1 MNETEIVIQMQQG
14 KEEAFDLLFDMY
26 KNKAFRLAYLI
37 SGSYTDS
44 EDIVQEAFVTCYVN
58 RKPVSYTHLTL
69 PTIRLV

>member
-44 EDIVQEAFVTCYVN
+44 EDIIQEAFALI
-58 RKPVSYTHLTL
+58 S
-69 PTIRLV
+69 

>member
-44 EDIVQEAFVTCYVN
+44 EDCLL
-58 RKPVSYTHLTL
+58 YTSDAADEL
-69 PTIRLV
+69 

>member
-44 EDIVQEAFVTCYVN
+44 EDIVQEAFVKVVN
-58 RKPVSYTHLTL
+58 SSCCLQVKTPEKGLDR
-69 PTIRLV
+69 